1 MLALLPDFAVFA
13 AFLTASFLLAVMPGP
28 GVFYILGRSISGGTA
43 AGMASVAGVFI
54 GNFANMLAAVLGMA
68 VLFKVWPLSFI
79 IVKYVGAAYIVFLA
93 IETLHKNPKT
103 INTLSSK
110 TPQRRRR
117 LFVDGLLVALFNP
130 KTLIFFAAFL
140 PQFLSAG
147 AMITQ
152 PLLLGGI
159 FVVMALATDSVYAL
173 AGAWLGQH
181 VREIE
186 QAQSLGRYAMAALFI
201 GLAAMTVLGG
211 D

>member
-1 MLALLPDFAVFA
+1 MLALLPDFAVFL

-28 GVFYILGRSISGGTA
+28 GVFYILGRSMSGGTA

-68 VLFKVWPLSFI
+68 VLFKVWPLSFT
-79 IVKYVGAAYIVFLA
+79 IVKYAGAAYIVFLA
-93 IETLHKNPKT
+93 IETLRKNPKT
-103 INTLSSK
+103 IDALAPSIAQSH
-110 TPQRRRR
+110 RR

-140 PQFLSAG
+140 PQFLSAE
-147 AMITQ
+147 ATIAQ

-159 FVVMALATDSVYAL
+159 FVVMALITDSAYAL
-173 AGAWLGQH
+173 AGAWLGQY
-181 VREIE
+181 VREMA
-186 QAQSLGRYAMAALFI
+186 QAQSQGRYAMAVLFI